1 MIALT
6 FFTLLHVLMF
16 TYWLG
21 GDLGAF
27 YASSFL
33 TDPRRTVPERMLA
46 LTIIN
51 NVDMAPRSA
60 LILALPTGLLL
71 AAEKGWLTLPVPV
84 LAGATVLTLAWL
96 ALAWR
101 VHLAHGTAEGAR
113 KVDIAVRWLMLAG
126 LVGTGLATL
135 TGLLALPLFLGL
147 KMLALAGCIA
157 LGLLVRVLLV
167 PLVLAIREMVTTG
180 PTAQTDAAIAGV
192 IARTRPAVMGIWVLL
207 VAAAVLG
214 LATPA

>member
-1 MIALT
+1 MALKML
-6 FFTLLHVLMF
+6 TLLHLLIF

-27 YASSFL
+27 YASAFL
-33 TDPRRTVPERMLA
+33 TDRRRTVPERLLA

-51 NVDMAPRSA
+51 NVDMAPRTA

-71 AAEKGWLTLPVPV
+71 AVEKGWLTLPAPV
-84 LAGATVLTLAWL
+84 LAGVTVLALAWL

-101 VHLAHGTAEGAR
+101 VHLAHGAAERAR
-113 KVDIAVRWLMLAG
+113 KLDIAVRWLMLAG
-126 LVGTGLATL
+126 LVGAGLATL

-157 LGLLVRVLLV
+157 LGLLVRALLV
-167 PLVLAIREMVTTG
+167 PMVPAIRQMAATG
-180 PTAQTDAAIAGV
+180 PTDQTDAAIAGV
-192 IARTRPAVMGIWVLL
+192 IARTRPAVMSIWVLL
-207 VAAAVLG
+207 LVAAVLG
-214 LATPA
+214 LATPT

>member
-1 MIALT
+1 MTLT
-6 FFTLLHVLMF
+6 ILTLLHLLIF

-33 TDPRRTVPERMLA
+33 TDRRRTVPERLLA
-46 LTIIN
+46 LKIIN
-51 NVDMAPRSA
+51 NVDMAPRTA

-71 AAEKGWLTLPVPV
+71 AAEKGWLALPAPV
-84 LAGATVLTLAWL
+84 LAGVTVLALAWL

-101 VHLAHGTAEGAR
+101 VHMAHGAAEGAR
-113 KVDIAVRWLMLAG
+113 KLDLAVRWLMLAG

-135 TGLLALPLFLGL
+135 AGLLALPLFLGL

-157 LGLLVRVLLV
+157 LGVLVRVLLV
-167 PLVLAIREMVTTG
+167 PLVPAVRQMTATG
-180 PTAQTDAAIAGV
+180 ATDQTDAAIAGV

-207 VAAAVLG
+207 LAAAVLG